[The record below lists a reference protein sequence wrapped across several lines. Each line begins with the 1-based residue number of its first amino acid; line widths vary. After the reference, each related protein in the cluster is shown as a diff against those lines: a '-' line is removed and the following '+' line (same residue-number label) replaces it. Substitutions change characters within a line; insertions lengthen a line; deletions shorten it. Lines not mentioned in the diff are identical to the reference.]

1 MSKSAKGA
9 DARQPEK
16 KIGPF
21 ANGIGIAIWLN
32 EIETDDGPKRFRSI
46 TLNARR
52 YQDRTTGEWKDSA
65 SYQPAD
71 LPALLF
77 CLNKAQEYC
86 YEAPIPG
93 ATHDAGSSEGSPF

>member
-1 MSKSAKGA
+1 MSKSKAA
-9 DARQPEK
+9 ELRQPEK

-32 EIETDDGPKRFRSI
+32 EFEGDDGPKRFRSI
-46 TLNARR
+46 TLNPRR

-65 SYQPAD
+65 SYQPSD

-86 YEAPIPG
+86 YETPIPDFSPESTDG
-93 ATHDAGSSEGSPF
+93 EGQPF